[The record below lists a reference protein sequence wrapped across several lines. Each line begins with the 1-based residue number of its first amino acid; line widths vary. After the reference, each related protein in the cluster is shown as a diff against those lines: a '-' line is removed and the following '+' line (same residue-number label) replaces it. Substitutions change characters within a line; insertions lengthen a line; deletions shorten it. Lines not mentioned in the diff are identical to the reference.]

1 MVAKH
6 TDFNVWQLENESKV
20 TVGFKQIIDFELPSY
35 EAELIKTYWPWV
47 NGDWENQ
54 REDKKLVSFPK
65 VTGDIGKSIN
75 GYIDTV
81 MHDEWY
87 DQQFFLRSN
96 SYLFFSERLLIQLTL
111 CDEIYILTTEVWE
124 MPSPKHPVD

>member
-1 MVAKH
+1 MAIG
-6 TDFNVWQLENESKV
+6 EIR
-20 TVGFKQIIDFELPSY
+20 G
-35 EAELIKTYWPWV
+35 KT
-47 NGDWENQ
+47 
-54 REDKKLVSFPK
+54 KKLVSFSK

-81 MHDEWY
+81 MHDDWY